1 MSPSRT
7 VAPRSLFAVAA
18 LSGFAWVLLGAA
30 FAAQLVFSG
39 SFTWESAIRISIRDW
54 LPWALLSPGVFAL
67 AIVFPLERGHWI
79 GHLPV
84 HLGACLLSVIACEW
98 LGHAL
103 RPESE
108 LNPPPGATTG
118 SGGRRGP
125 SGRPPAQGLDPLDDP
140 RPGPGPGPR
149 MGPGPER
156 GPGYGPG
163 MGPNF
168 GTGSSSKG
176 SRSKQEPPPGGLPG
190 LPGGALSA
198 RARLNVP
205 VYWVVVCGAHALMF
219 YRRSQDRERRSLE
232 LAASLAQ
239 AKLQALRMQLQPHFL
254 FNTLNAIST
263 LVHRDANAADEMI
276 GNLSDF
282 LRLTLEHA
290 DQQEIPL
297 REELEFVRRYLAI
310 EQVRFGERLKVEIDV
325 AGEFLAIPVPALI
338 LQPLVENALRHGLEP
353 KTGGGLLRLTAERS
367 NGWLQLSVIDNGR
380 GLPATPP
387 QRTGIGVANTRERLR
402 ERYGAG
408 SGAGLDLTPATGGG
422 TAAVIRIPISG
433 TAAESTGT
441 ASAPRP

>member
-18 LSGFAWVLLGAA
+18 LSGLAWVVLGAA

-67 AIVFPLERGHWI
+67 AIAFPLERGHWI

-84 HLGACLLSVIACEW
+84 HLGACLLSVVACEW

-103 RPESE
+103 RPANE
-108 LNPPPGATTG
+108 LNPPAGATTG
-118 SGGRRGP
+118 SNSGGRRGP
-125 SGRPPAQGLDPLDDP
+125 SGHPPAQGLDPLDDP
-140 RPGPGPGPR
+140 RPGPGPGP
-149 MGPGPER
+149 GKGSGR
-156 GPGYGPG
+156 GPGFGPG
-163 MGPNF
+163 MGPDF
-168 GTGSSSKG
+168 GPGPSSKG

-290 DQQEIPL
+290 DRQEIPL
-297 REELEFVRRYLAI
+297 SEELEFVRRYLAI
-310 EQVRFGERLKVEIDV
+310 EQVRFGERLKVEIEV
-325 AGEFLAIPVPALI
+325 PAEVLSFPVPALI

-353 KTGGGLLRLTAERS
+353 KTGGGLLRISAQHS
-367 NGWLQLSVIDNGR
+367 NEWLQLSVMDNGR

-402 ERYGAG
+402 ERYGATP
-408 SGAGLDLTPATGGG
+408 GAGLDLSPAPGGG
-422 TAAVIRIPISG
+422 TAAVIRIPTSSISPD
-433 TAAESTGT
+433 STGT
-441 ASAPRP
+441 ASASRP